1 MRVLLDTR
9 IAIWAV
15 AADPRLPARATQLM
29 LAADAVF
36 VSAASVWEISIKHA
50 ISPARMSMSGSDALA
65 EFQAAGFNLLP
76 ITAEHAAA
84 VDGLPALH
92 QDPFD
97 RILIAQALTEP
108 LKLITADSAL
118 EQYTELVLRV

>member
-1 MRVLLDTR
+1 MRVLLDTH

-15 AADPRLPARATQLM
+15 SADPRLPARATQLI
-29 LAADAVF
+29 LAAEAVF

-50 ISPARMSMSGSDALA
+50 ISPTRMSMSGNDALA

-76 ITAEHAAA
+76 ISAEHAAA
-84 VDGLPALH
+84 VDELPGLH

-97 RILIAQALTEP
+97 RILIAQALAEP
-108 LKLITADSAL
+108 LKLITTDSAL
-118 EQYTELVLRV
+118 EQYSELVLRV